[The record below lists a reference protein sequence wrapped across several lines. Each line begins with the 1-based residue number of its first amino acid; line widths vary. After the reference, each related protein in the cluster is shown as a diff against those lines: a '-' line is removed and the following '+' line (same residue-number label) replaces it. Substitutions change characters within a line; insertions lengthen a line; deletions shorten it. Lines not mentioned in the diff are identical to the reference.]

1 MSEPVQSVPS
11 DNARPS
17 LPKRPTAGATKAQ
30 PDDLNDVKKVCN
42 ELYVITTAMRA
53 EADLKLAIKQLC
65 GMGFDRNLVIDALEG
80 ADYNFD
86 KALNFLLPQA

>member
-42 ELYVITTAMRA
+42 ELYGVSPAKHA
-53 EADLKLAIKQLC
+53 EADPLLAQLC